1 MSYHCRMS
9 VITVRDLQRNPAGV
23 LRAVEED
30 RRPAFVTR
38 RGRPIAVLMPVDEEE
53 LLDFVLANAPEYV
66 AGMRAADEGFARGE
80 VGRPLDEVLEE
91 LDSK

>member
-1 MSYHCRMS
+1 MA
-9 VITVRDLQRNPAGV
+9 VITVRDLQRNPARV

-66 AGMRAADEGFARGE
+66 AGMRTADEEVATGE
-80 VGRPLDEVLEE
+80 TGRPLDEVLEE